1 MAPFI
6 FVKDILIEELEGEYS
21 KSSAWSKISPS
32 DFYPAITLYSWSD
45 EQIVLKG
52 RHVVA
57 DFDTGCPVLVFD
69 EAEID
74 ETILSDME
82 LQLSSLYLNQ
92 PYDYRLGQVK
102 VAVLTKDGKLKAMP
116 FLIRLVRKWR
126 KSPFCAINPARKALV
141 GRDLALRRLL
151 NLLLKSDEKKTEIL
165 K

>member
-1 MAPFI
+1 M
-6 FVKDILIEELEGEYS
+6 
-21 KSSAWSKISPS
+21 
-32 DFYPAITLYSWSD
+32 
-45 EQIVLKG
+45 KG